1 MSFDSVNTVYGAMPA
16 NLNCEKL
23 IDLCEES
30 GVQTGPFGSQL
41 HQEDYV
47 ADGTP
52 IITVEHLGENS
63 IVHVNLPRVSDEDKS
78 RLSKYVLKKG
88 DIVFSRVGSV
98 DRRALVKATEDGWLF
113 SGRCLRV
120 RSKNEV
126 LDAEWLSYFFGLPA
140 FKNYIRGIAVGATMP
155 SINTKILSDVPIYFP
170 EIDVQRNAANVL
182 SLIDDRITLLRETNA
197 TLEEIAQ
204 ALFKSWFVDFDPVRA
219 KQEGRQLEG
228 IDQATAE
235 LFSDSFEQSE
245 FGEIPKG
252 WTLEALDKNIN
263 FLNGLALQK
272 FPPTG
277 INDLPVIKIAQLRKG
292 DAIGADLSASSIK
305 PEYVV
310 KDGDVLFS
318 WSGSLEVEIWC
329 GGEGALNQHLFKVTS
344 SIYSKWFIYLW
355 TRKHLNN
362 FREIAT
368 SKATTMG
375 HIQRSHLSAAK
386 ILVPDKRLLDAID
399 LVISPL
405 INKVIENNL
414 QLRSLSS
421 LRDTLLPRLI
431 SGQLR
436 PPAPEEQIEAA
447 TA

>member
-1 MSFDSVNTVYGAMPA
+1 MTIEWSAVEIGNVCEISSSKRIFA
-16 NLNCEKL
+16 NE
-23 IDLCEES
+23 
-30 GVQTGPFGSQL
+30 
-41 HQEDYV
+41 YV
-47 ADGTP
+47 ASGIPFYGSKEIIDKALGSFVGPAAYISEQRFSEIAIKFGFPDKGDLLLSSVGNRAGIPYVVSNEGKFYFKDGN
-52 IITVEHLGENS
+52 ITWFRKFKGLDSDFLCYWLKSS
-63 IVHVNLPRVSDEDKS
+63 IGQESLNAIMIGSAQKALTING
-78 RLSKYVLKKG
+78 LSKLKIMLPK
-88 DIVFSRVGSV
+88 
-98 DRRALVKATEDGWLF
+98 
-113 SGRCLRV
+113 
-120 RSKNEV
+120 
-126 LDAEWLSYFFGLPA
+126 LSQQ
-140 FKNYIRGIAVGATMP
+140 KMISN
-155 SINTKILSDVPIYFP
+155 
-170 EIDVQRNAANVL
+170 
-182 SLIDDRITLLRETNA
+182 SLKVIDDRITLLRETNL
-197 TLEEIAQ
+197 TLEAIAQ
-204 ALFKSWFVDFDPVRA
+204 AMFKSWFVDFDPVRA
-219 KQEGRQLEG
+219 KQEGRQPEG
-228 IDQATAE
+228 TDQATAE

-245 FGEIPKG
+245 FGEIPAG

-292 DAIGADLSASSIK
+292 DAIGADLAASSLK

-344 SIYSKWFIYLW
+344 LVYPRWFIYLW

-362 FREIAT
+362 FREIAA

-386 ILVPDKRLLDAID
+386 ILVPDKKLLDAINSI
-399 LVISPL
+399 ISPL
-405 INKVIENNL
+405 IDKVIENNL
-414 QLRSLSS
+414 QARTLSS
-421 LRDTLLPRLI
+421 IRDALLPRLI

-436 PPAPEEQIEAA
+436 LREVEKEIEVA

>member
-1 MSFDSVNTVYGAMPA
+1 MTSKAEVTRLEKVLNFANGRTSPIRDDDLSIPVYGS
-16 NLNCEKL
+16 NGL
-23 IDLCEES
+23 IGRASES
-30 GVQTGPFGSQL
+30 
-41 HQEDYV
+41 
-47 ADGTP
+47 
-52 IITVEHLGENS
+52 NS
-63 IVHVNLPRVSDEDKS
+63 SESTIVI
-78 RLSKYVLKKG
+78 G
-88 DIVFSRVGSV
+88 RVGSYCGSV
-98 DRRALVKATEDGWLF
+98 HFSKESCWVTDNAIKATAKDGNDPFFLYYILKYLNLNNWR
-113 SGRCLRV
+113 SGSGQPLLNQ
-120 RSKNEV
+120 STLNAIEA
-126 LDAEWLSYFFGLPA
+126 LIPPYS
-140 FKNYIRGIAVGATMP
+140 
-155 SINTKILSDVPIYFP
+155 
-170 EIDVQRNAANVL
+170 VQLQISSFLYA
-182 SLIDDRITLLRETNA
+182 IDDRIKLLQETNS
-197 TLEEIAQ
+197 TLESIAQ

-235 LFSDSFEQSE
+235 LFPDSFEQSE

-292 DAIGADLSASSIK
+292 DAIGADLAASSIK

-362 FREIAT
+362 FREIAA

-399 LVISPL
+399 LIISPF

-436 PPAPEEQIEAA
+436 PPDAEEKIEAA